1 MSVITEVFGFKKA
14 IEKISPDYFKNNPAL
29 IEIIATVFLLF
40 MFKLIIFTFLKNWES
55 SIVAIALWI
64 IYLIVYIIAIRRNE
78 VAIFINGISEQNIS
92 FSKYVFSN
100 SSWIRRLF
108 VKSVSSGH
116 NNYDLNLAIARLY
129 EDYKDFKSTLEK
141 NNIEKIY
148 VGGLCRIPFLCAY
161 GTFFH
166 NIPAEI
172 VMIEKSHD
180 TNRWTFL
187 NSTAKSPQTTKIDST
202 NCKPNK
208 ENEIAILVSFTF
220 PIDVSSVPEKLQ
232 DHYSHIYVK
241 NSARN
246 LFMDT
251 KSINQAVNKIIQEID
266 RINST
271 IKPSIIHLFLSVQTA
286 VALKIGARIQS
297 GMHPIIQIHN
307 FDAQTKSYPWSLKIT
322 PMETEI
328 KNKITLINN

>member
-1 MSVITEVFGFKKA
+1 MSVITEIFGFKKA
-14 IEKISPDYFKNNPAL
+14 IEKISPDYFKNHPSL
-29 IEIIATVFLLF
+29 LELLATILLLF
-40 MFKLIIFTFLKNWES
+40 MFKGIFYAFLKDVKS
-55 SIVAIALWI
+55 SIYALVAWLLYLLW
-64 IYLIVYIIAIRRNE
+64 YTYSIRKSE
-78 VAIFINGISEQNIS
+78 VAVYLNGITQVVEDFPKYI
-92 FSKYVFSN
+92 FSR
-100 SSWIRRLF
+100 IRSLTI
-108 VKSVSSGH
+108 KSVIFGCDKSSTTEKF
-116 NNYDLNLAIARLY
+116 IEQLY
-129 EDYKDFKSTLEK
+129 LDYGTFNTLISNK
-141 NNIEKIY
+141 KIEKLY

-166 NIPAEI
+166 NISAEI

-187 NSTAKSPQTTKIDST
+187 DDKANQSQKIQIDNIYSKSNND
-202 NCKPNK
+202 
-208 ENEIAILVSFTF
+208 NEIALLVSFSV
-220 PIDVSSVPEKLQ
+220 PIDVSSIPKELQ
-232 DHYSHIYVK
+232 NSYSHIYVK
-241 NSARN
+241 NCSRN

-271 IKPSIIHLFLSVQTA
+271 IKPSIIHLFLSVQIS
-286 VALKIGARIQS
+286 VALKIGSRIQS

-328 KNKITLINN
+328 KSKITLINN